1 MGERRVALHRRRGS
15 TEADSG
21 EQECAYPLQ
30 VGAHHDHDH
39 DDGHGDDNID
49 EGHRAGL
56 CLCLPS
62 SGGLLHKRS
71 QLHSC
76 RYLKL
81 QLIEPKHLISISF
94 AYLLPPQCSRVVTGT
109 CNHMF
114 TGARRARTWDS
125 QVHSNYLVRFP
136 PQTSK
141 KKQVGW
147 QTWDSQV
154 HTGQAT
160 QSLLTD

>member
-1 MGERRVALHRRRGS
+1 MFSVSVRARQDMAVDLEKGGTEMQKAASMASALVLIFSTNCAIYYYAVQHMDDQVVLLEKMGERRVALHRRRGS

-39 DDGHGDDNID
+39 DDGHGDDNTD

-81 QLIEPKHLISISF
+81 QLI
-94 AYLLPPQCSRVVTGT
+94 
-109 CNHMF
+109 
-114 TGARRARTWDS
+114 
-125 QVHSNYLVRFP
+125 
-136 PQTSK
+136 
-141 KKQVGW
+141 
-147 QTWDSQV
+147 
-154 HTGQAT
+154 
-160 QSLLTD
+160 